1 MSEDD
6 SVLFLASMQGVKPLK
21 SSQVATLHGAN
32 NQHSDQLRH
41 QAAQRR
47 LALDK
52 LSLDLAEITPIA
64 PDAVVSVKKEGV
76 QGQVFKLFRQ
86 GKYEVQADLDLK
98 GIALPR
104 ARELLYD
111 FVVNSQQAGF
121 RNLIVIHGTGVNN
134 QPFPAKL
141 KSCVTAWL
149 EEIQGVQAFHS
160 APKIWGGAG
169 AMMVMLAKSSQDKL
183 ETAEQHQKGQ
193 HRWA

>member
-6 SVLFLASMQGVKPLK
+6 SALFLASMQGVKPLK
-21 SSQVATLHGAN
+21 SSQGAIQPGIN
-32 NQHSDQLRH
+32 NQNYDPLRH
-41 QAAQRR
+41 HEALRR

-64 PDAVVSVKKEGV
+64 PDTVVSVKNEGV

-98 GIALPR
+98 GVALPR

-111 FVVNSQQAGF
+111 FVVNSQLAGF

-149 EEIQGVQAFHS
+149 AEIQGVQAFHS
-160 APKIWGGAG
+160 APKAWGGVG
-169 AMMVMLAKSSQDKL
+169 AMMVMLAKSSQNKQQ
-183 ETAEQHQKGQ
+183 TVEQHQKGH